1 MGASLSRAEQG
12 RAEGRVKAIIFGCA
26 GPHLTEAEARFF
38 AETQPFGFILF
49 GRNCED
55 PDQVRALVGACRAAV
70 GREDAPVLIDQE
82 GGRVARLGPP
92 HWRKVPAAREF
103 GALYERNRQAG
114 ISAAETN
121 ARLIGSELAALGI
134 SVDCTPVLDVPA
146 KDGHDIIGDRAFA
159 SDPATVV
166 ALGRAVCAG
175 LAAAGILPVM
185 KHIPGHGRARSDSHH
200 ALPVVE
206 APLDELRAVDFA
218 PFAAMADA
226 PLAMTAHV
234 LYSAV
239 DAERPATTSPRVVG
253 DIIRGEIGFK
263 GILLSDDINMNA
275 LSGDLAA
282 RTQASLMAGCDIALH
297 CSGVIQEMV
306 EVVKAAGP
314 LDEAVTARYRAAQ
327 RAARGTAIPI
337 DARAEQARL
346 DALFTTEGSG

>member
-1 MGASLSRAEQG
+1 MS
-12 RAEGRVKAIIFGCA
+12 
-26 GPHLTEAEARFF
+26 EAEARFF
-38 AETQPFGFILF
+38 AETRPFGFILF
-49 GRNCED
+49 GRNCD
-55 PDQVRALVGACRAAV
+55 NPDQVRALIDACRAAI
-70 GREDAPVLIDQE
+70 GGKDAPVLIDQE

-92 HWRKVPAAREF
+92 HWRKAPAARVF

-121 ARLIGSELAALGI
+121 ARLIASELAALGV

-146 KDGHDIIGDRAFA
+146 KDGHEIIGDRAFA
-159 SDPATVV
+159 SDPATVI

-206 APLDELRAVDFA
+206 APLAELKAVDFV

-226 PLAMTAHV
+226 PFAMTAHV
-234 LYSAV
+234 VYSAV
-239 DAERPATTSPRVVG
+239 DAERPATTSPRVIG
-253 DIIRGEIGFK
+253 DIIRGEIGFG

-275 LSGDLAA
+275 LSGDLAS
-282 RTQASLMAGCDIALH
+282 RTQASLMAGCDVVLH
-297 CSGVIQEMV
+297 CSGVIEEMI
-306 EVVKAAGP
+306 EVAKAANP
-314 LDEAVTARYRAAQ
+314 LDEAVVARYHAARRAAH
-327 RAARGTAIPI
+327 RTATPI

-346 DALFTTEGSG
+346 DALFAAEGSA